1 MKSKATRKRGI
12 MDNICLRN
20 LIRFSTSKKTTEFSS
35 PKENAGNMETV
46 PRFYRQCR
54 KKKKIV
60 ESQRQRFESRCSKSK
75 VKNEPNVSLVM
86 LGISKSMNDRYM
98 ICNEEDMC
106 PADSSATSSN
116 HAVTVHA
123 KPSCTMERVYSQPM
137 TLPKLKPDCDKNINS
152 KSENIERAN
161 KRLKYIIIRN
171 NLSIEECE

>member
-12 MDNICLRN
+12 TDNICLRN
-20 LIRFSTSKKTTEFSS
+20 LIRFSTSKKTTELSA
-35 PKENAGNMETV
+35 PKENVGNMETV
-46 PRFYRQCR
+46 PRFYGQCR
-54 KKKKIV
+54 KQKKVV
-60 ESQRQRFESRCSKSK
+60 ESQRQCFESRCRKSK

-98 ICNEEDMC
+98 ICNEEDTY

-116 HAVTVHA
+116 HAVTVRA

-137 TLPKLKPDCDKNINS
+137 TLPKLKPDCDKNINC

-171 NLSIEECE
+171 NSSIEECE

>member
-54 KKKKIV
+54 KQKKVV

-86 LGISKSMNDRYM
+86 LGISFS
-98 ICNEEDMC
+98 IL
-106 PADSSATSSN
+106 
-116 HAVTVHA
+116 
-123 KPSCTMERVYSQPM
+123 PSWG
-137 TLPKLKPDCDKNINS
+137 N
-152 KSENIERAN
+152 
-161 KRLKYIIIRN
+161 
-171 NLSIEECE
+171 